1 MKFIFSLIKVGI
13 CIGLALLALMLLIN
27 TTFLHEEFKTSDMA
41 ESGVPIPKF
50 TYMLTT
56 AKSTNAS
63 FITLASL
70 EEINA
75 KKESYLNNLTACYG
89 LYYYDK
95 ANDITITKY
104 NAIDNGAYRSMNIS
118 YAIENYCG
126 EDYILSDSWIH
137 EYNNYASLEE
147 SSISEAGV
155 IDLIDKLFSA
165 KRNINPIIDTSYK
178 PATKIEL
185 FINHRDGKYYL
196 EIKDISENEIL
207 VIKTKAN
214 EKQFAVYEYPNA
226 KNYLES
232 LK

>member
-27 TTFLHEEFKTSDMA
+27 TTFFHEEFKTNDM
-41 ESGVPIPKF
+41 EGSGISIPKY

-56 AKSTNAS
+56 AKATNAS
-63 FITLASL
+63 FITLSSL

-75 KKESYLNNLTACYG
+75 KKDGYLNNLTACYG

-95 ANDITITKY
+95 ANGITITKY
-104 NAIDNGAYRSMNIS
+104 NALDNGAYRSINIS

-165 KRNINPIIDTSYK
+165 KRNIKPIIDATYK
-178 PATKIEL
+178 PTTKIEL
-185 FINHRDGKYYL
+185 FINHRDGKYSL

-207 VIKTKAN
+207 VVKTKSN
-214 EKQFAVYEYPNA
+214 EKQFAIYEYPNA
-226 KNYLES
+226 KDYLKN